1 VHDEH
6 TNCPCN
12 GAKLC
17 LTCHA
22 WCHANPTRAMVEG
35 FMVSRHVALPGD
47 ITVQSWYGPLLLRC
61 DGDIEFDL
69 TGADR

>member
-1 VHDEH
+1 VNIPTKSRLIVDQREQ
-6 TNCPCN
+6 
-12 GAKLC
+12 
-17 LTCHA
+17 A